1 MIKLHNLYIIPIYNR
16 NIMYD
21 IYFHHPRRTQQKK
34 TQSNLK
40 TGVVFID
47 ISKSLDIS
55 VTKIS
60 IILCKHSNVFGHQND
75 GFQYETNIIDDQYD
89 G

>member
-1 MIKLHNLYIIPIYNR
+1 MIFIFTTPDVHGEN
-16 NIMYD
+16 
-21 IYFHHPRRTQQKK
+21 K

-55 VTKIS
+55 VTRIS
-60 IILCKHSNVFGHQND
+60 ILSYVNTPMCLVFNKMI
-75 GFQYETNIIDDQYD
+75 FNKKKTRLPTL
-89 G
+89 